1 MPAEETKVFSMEK
14 IHEIILNSIPI
25 GILFATP
32 DRVLRFINKCYA
44 DYLGINP
51 DEYIGKPITECIPE
65 SRLYIVMG
73 SGKAEMGDLGPIT
86 TRKGMIN
93 LIVNRL
99 PVYGPDKTVIGGI
112 SQSLF
117 GDPGELKVVA
127 KRIEA
132 LERKVSLCKL
142 KIGSALSARYTL
154 ADIKGHS
161 TGIVKARERI
171 VKYAQTDFPVLIAG
185 PTGIGK
191 ELFSHALHQESY
203 RADGP
208 FVSINCAAI
217 PPDLLESELF
227 GYVPGAFTGARKE
240 GKIGLI
246 ELADKGTLFLD
257 EIGDMPLPAQ
267 AKLLRVLEEKVVCRL
282 GNTRS
287 NKVDFRLVV
296 ATNRNLKA
304 MIREGSFREDLYYRF
319 STMVINIPPLS
330 ERKEDIPVLVKH
342 LLERCGRNYISCSDR
357 AKEALTRYSW
367 PGNIRELKN
376 VVEGSLSVCKNNT
389 IDFDDLPPDITGI
402 AKTSPA
408 EHFRND
414 PGRVEQVPLSQFLN
428 RGERLLITE
437 TLAANNWNIARSA
450 KQLKISRATLY
461 EKLKKFQITREKS
474 PNTSF

>member
-1 MPAEETKVFSMEK
+1 MHPEDTEDLSLER
-14 IHEIILNSIPI
+14 IHEIILDSIPI

-51 DEYIGKPITECIPE
+51 EEYIGKPITDCIPE

-86 TRKGMIN
+86 TKKGKIN

-99 PVYGPDKTVIGGI
+99 PVFGSDQTVIGGI

-117 GDPGELKVVA
+117 GDPVELKAVA
-127 KRIEA
+127 GRIGA

-142 KIGSALSARYTL
+142 KIDSALSARYTL
-154 ADIKGHS
+154 ADIKGQS
-161 TGIVKARERI
+161 AGIIKARERI
-171 VKYAQTDFPVLIAG
+171 VKYAHTDFPVLISG

-217 PPDLLESELF
+217 PPDLMESELF

-240 GKIGLI
+240 GKMGLI
-246 ELADKGTLFLD
+246 ELAHKGTLFLD
-257 EIGDMPLPAQ
+257 EIGDMPLNAQ

-282 GNTRS
+282 GDTRS
-287 NKVDFRLVV
+287 HKVDFRLVV
-296 ATNRNLKA
+296 ATNRNLKQ
-304 MIREGSFREDLYYRF
+304 MICEGTFREDLYYRF
-319 STMVINIPPLS
+319 SAMVINIPPLR
-330 ERKEDIPVLVKH
+330 ERKDDIPLLIRH
-342 LLERCGRNYISCSDR
+342 LLERCGRSFISCSDR
-357 AKEALTRYSW
+357 AKEALVHYSW

-376 VVEGSLSVCKNNT
+376 VIEGSLSVCKNNV
-389 IDFDDLPPDITGI
+389 IELDDLPPDISGI
-402 AKTSPA
+402 AKPSA
-408 EHFRND
+408 
-414 PGRVEQVPLSQFLN
+414 VENILKNQCSVEEVPLSQFRDRN
-428 RGERLLITE
+428 ERLLIVE
-437 TLAANNWNIARSA
+437 TLAANSWNIARSA
-450 KQLKISRATLY
+450 KQLRISRATLY
-461 EKLKKFQITREKS
+461 EKLKKYHISRER
-474 PNTSF
+474 PQG

>member
-1 MPAEETKVFSMEK
+1 MPAEEAQVFSMEK

-32 DRVLRFINKCYA
+32 DRILRFINKSYA

-51 DEYIGKPITECIPE
+51 DDYIGKPITECIPE
-65 SRLYIVMG
+65 SVLYRVMG
-73 SGKAEMGDLGPIT
+73 SGQAEMGDLGPIT
-86 TRKGMIN
+86 TRKGKIT

-99 PVYGPDKTVIGGI
+99 PVFGPDGTVIGGI

-117 GDPGELKVVA
+117 GDPGELKIVA

-154 ADIKGHS
+154 ADIKGQS
-161 TGIVKARERI
+161 PGITKARERI
-171 VKYAQTDFPVLIAG
+171 VRYAQTDFPVLISG

-191 ELFSHALHQESY
+191 ELFSHALHQESC

-217 PPDLLESELF
+217 PHDLLESELF
-227 GYVPGAFTGARKE
+227 GYVPGAFTGARRE

-287 NKVDFRLVV
+287 TKVDFRLVL

-319 STMVINIPPLS
+319 STMVVNIPPLR
-330 ERKEDIPVLVKH
+330 ERKEDIPGLVKH
-342 LLERCGRNYISCSDR
+342 LLERCGRNYITCSDR
-357 AKEALTRYSW
+357 AMEALIEYSW

-376 VVEGSLSVCKNNT
+376 VIEGSLSVCKNNM
-389 IDFDDLPPDITGI
+389 IDFDDLPPDITGV
-402 AKTSPA
+402 AKAPSV
-408 EHFRND
+408 EHFRKC
-414 PGRVEQVPLSQFLN
+414 PGRSGEVPLSQYLN
-428 RGERLLITE
+428 QGECRLITE
-437 TLAANNWNIARSA
+437 TLTVNSWNIARSA
-450 KQLKISRATLY
+450 RQLKISRATLY
-461 EKLKKFQITREKS
+461 EKLKKYGITREKS
-474 PNTSF
+474 SNTGI